1 MIETTEMIERLDK
14 RFVHCPVCG
23 KCLMKASGNAEIETK
38 CDRCGSD
45 LIAIVRG
52 GMVSVS
58 EDRRNILPNRQGAVS
73 VSVSKEGGKKSR
85 ELHIQK
91 KASSY

>member
-1 MIETTEMIERLDK
+1 MIETTERKDK

-23 KCLMKASGNAEIETK
+23 KCLMKASGSAEIETK

-45 LIAIVRG
+45 LIAIIRG

-58 EDRRNILPNRQGAVS
+58 EDRRNKLPKRQGAVS
-73 VSVSKEGGKKSR
+73 VSTSKEGGKKSKQ
-85 ELHIQK
+85 LQIQQ
-91 KASSY
+91 KAACY

>member
-1 MIETTEMIERLDK
+1 MIETTERTDK

-23 KCLMKASGNAEIETK
+23 KCLMKASGNAEIETR

-58 EDRRNILPNRQGAVS
+58 EDRRNKLPKRQGAVS
-73 VSVSKEGGKKSR
+73 VSVSKEGGKKSKQQMQ
-85 ELHIQK
+85 QK
-91 KASSY
+91 AACY